1 MSLAKLLRLNFQVLM
16 ELRLLQDLKEL
27 LYLLPNLR
35 QLLIELGKVYKAEK
49 TFANEYIR
57 LN

>member
-1 MSLAKLLRLNFQVLM
+1 M

-35 QLLIELGKVYKAEK
+35 QRLIELGKVYKAEK
-49 TFANEYIR
+49 TLSNEYIR